1 MDRPLLEI
9 LFILSILSTL
19 RSPALDPMNH
29 ETTLRIAASH
39 PALPGHFPGQPIAP
53 GVVLLDAV
61 LSHAERWLGR
71 PVSIAALSQAKFMSP
86 LAPEQTARL
95 RLSLN
100 GADLKFSIVRDEAP
114 IAQGTF
120 RLNAGGAA

>member
-1 MDRPLLEI
+1 
-9 LFILSILSTL
+9 
-19 RSPALDPMNH
+19 MNY
-29 ETTLRIAASH
+29 ETQLRIAADH

-61 LSHAERWLGR
+61 LTHAERWLGR
-71 PVSIAALSQAKFMSP
+71 PLSIAALPQVKFTAA
-86 LAPEQTARL
+86 LAPGQKAHL

-100 GADLKFSIVRDEAP
+100 GDDLKFSIVRDDAP

-120 RLNAGGAA
+120 RLHAGTTHDA